1 MYHVEMVRY
10 VSLLWALQSP
20 ETTLTIGSDRTL
32 SHQDSNHI
40 RKIVFLISSFK
51 LELRFK
57 AYKRS
62 VKILFLSLR
71 DHIYLRPSPLVLS
84 IKLMM
89 MFLIG
94 AQKSNLIETRPFG
107 VHFYIKSLATYHYW
121 CPIMKSDH
129 MRPTHLR

>member
-10 VSLLWALQSP
+10 VSLLRTLQTP
-20 ETTLTIGSDRTL
+20 ETILTIGSDRIL
-32 SHQDSNHI
+32 SQQDSNRI
-40 RKIVFLISSFK
+40 RKIVFLISCFK

-62 VKILFLSLR
+62 VKILFLSLSN
-71 DHIYLRPSPLVLS
+71 HIYIRPSPFVLS
-84 IKLMM
+84 IKPMM

-94 AQKSNLIETRPFG
+94 AQKSNLFETRLFG